1 MGLSWLGG
9 TQTELINKQI
19 ADHSA
24 QGAQQTAF
32 IQAMISE
39 FEGSDAYKFMAVAQ
53 RYYENDPDIRDKKR
67 MVIAKDMEN
76 NAVLKESKVLTNNKL
91 QHNFLKKLTRQK
103 IGYMLGK
110 PFTLSPVK
118 ADDAEAK
125 ALFDALVDYLDMPFF
140 KFIKNVARDSIVKG
154 IAWVQAYYN
163 EAGVL
168 KLRRCAPE
176 EIIPLWADADHTILD
191 AVIRKYKVEQYTG
204 GDKKII
210 KYVEYYTRDGVYYYK
225 YDDTGHPVLNTDIEV
240 NPGAHFYLK
249 PQDAEAEEPVGA
261 NWAEIPFI
269 PFKYDP
275 DEQSLLSRI
284 KSLIDDYDK
293 KTSSIADNIDD
304 HPNSVTVVKNYDG
317 ASKEEFV
324 QNKNEYRT
332 IFVQGDGDARAL
344 ETSLNV
350 ADIDKH
356 IERLRQDIYEFGQ
369 GVDAA
374 NKDIRDTS
382 GVALRFI
389 YADLDMDCVDWG
401 GEVKW
406 SLMKL
411 IWFMQQDIQSRTGK
425 DYTGVKYDIVF
436 NTDVII
442 NESET
447 ILNCMNSVGRVSD
460 KTIAENHPW
469 TIDADKEMEAIK
481 QEMEQTYELEGAYGN
496 GADGA
501 QGGSSAS
508 NAKSSS
514 SSKEE

>member
-1 MGLSWLGG
+1 MGFSLFTN
-9 TQTELINKQI
+9 TQTEIINRQI
-19 ADHSA
+19 ADDSS
-24 QGAQQTAF
+24 QREEQIAF
-32 IQAMISE
+32 IQAMITE
-39 FEGSDAYKFMAVAQ
+39 FEQSASYKFMEVAQ
-53 RYYENDPDIRDKKR
+53 RYYENDPDIKDKKR
-67 MVIAKDMEN
+67 MVIAKDMQN
-76 NAVLKESKVLTNNKL
+76 NAVLKESKVLSNNKL
-91 QHNFLKKLTRQK
+91 THNFMKKLTRQK

-110 PFTLSPVK
+110 PFTLSEVR
-118 ADDAEAK
+118 ANDTEAK
-125 ALFDALVDYLDMPFF
+125 KFFEDIQLYLDMNFY

-154 IAWVQAYYN
+154 IGWVQVYYN
-163 EAGVL
+163 EAGHL
-168 KLRRCAPE
+168 KMRRCDPE
-176 EIIPLWADADHTILD
+176 EIIPLWADSDHTILD
-191 AVIRKYKVEQYTG
+191 AVIRRYSVERYTG
-204 GDKKII
+204 GDKKTI
-210 KYVEYYTRDGVYYYK
+210 KYIEYHTHEGVYYYV
-225 YDDTGHPVLNTDIEV
+225 YDDTGHLVPNDEV
-240 NPGAHFYLK
+240 PTNPGTHFYVK
-249 PQDAEAEEPVGA
+249 SEDAENEEAVGV

-284 KSLIDDYDK
+284 KSLVDEYDR
-293 KTSSIADNIDD
+293 KTSGIADAIDD

-332 IFVQGDGDARAL
+332 IFVQGDGDARSL
-344 ETSLNV
+344 ETPLNV
-350 ADIDKH
+350 SDIDKH

-411 IWFMQQDIQSRTGK
+411 VWFIQQDIISKTGV
-425 DYTGVKYDIVF
+425 DYTGVKYDIIF

-447 ILNCMNSVGRVSD
+447 ILNCMNSAGHVSSR
-460 KTIAENHPW
+460 TIAANHPW
-469 TIDADKEMEAIK
+469 TLDADKEIEAIK
-481 QEMEQTYELEGAYGN
+481 KEAEQTYELEADYGN
-496 GADGA
+496 GANSKGA
-501 QGGSSAS
+501 SSEG
-508 NAKSSS
+508 
-514 SSKEE
+514 EE